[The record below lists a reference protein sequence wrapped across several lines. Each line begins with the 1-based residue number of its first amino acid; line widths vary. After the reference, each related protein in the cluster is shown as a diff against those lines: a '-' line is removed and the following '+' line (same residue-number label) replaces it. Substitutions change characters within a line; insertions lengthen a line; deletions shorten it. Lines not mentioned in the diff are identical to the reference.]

1 MFSFVACFLQSLCV
15 YTEFSGLRLEP
26 YWDWTWRFLLNE
38 LERYFWVQKQ
48 VWHNCVVW
56 SHILKR
62 VCIRLCVHREK
73 PGRIKMFSPNGEI
86 FRRFLNSFPYFLY
99 KFEFIEVML
108 AQSKN
113 WLGLGNAT
121 TSTPPTPPKVV
132 WAAGIGNDKF
142 WR

>member
-99 KFEFIEVML
+99 KFEFIEVMF